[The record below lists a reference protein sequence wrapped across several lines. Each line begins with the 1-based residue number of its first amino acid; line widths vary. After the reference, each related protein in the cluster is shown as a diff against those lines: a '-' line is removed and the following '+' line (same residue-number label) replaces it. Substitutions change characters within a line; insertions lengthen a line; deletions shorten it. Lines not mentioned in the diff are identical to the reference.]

1 MVLNVEFRQVI
12 ISHLHLF
19 LPSFPPPSVATQRKT
34 NAKQTQN
41 AMRMR
46 TKDIVSF
53 ILFVI
58 DKKLNYDLAVLEA
71 GAG

>member
-1 MVLNVEFRQVI
+1 
-12 ISHLHLF
+12 
-19 LPSFPPPSVATQRKT
+19 
-34 NAKQTQN
+34 
-41 AMRMR
+41 MR

>member
-19 LPSFPPPSVATQRKT
+19 SFPSFSLPSVATQRKT
-34 NAKQTQN
+34 NAKRHAN
-41 AMRMR
+41 EDKRHM
-46 TKDIVSF
+46 SL

-58 DKKLNYDLAVLEA
+58 DKKLDYDLAVLEA